1 MRKMTRL
8 CRKAATGGAGSAS
21 RAGSKARSHDRG
33 DPGMKKASNTA
44 LAIGAGYLLGRKHKL
59 RLALVLAT
67 ATATGRLGGAA
78 TQAVKR
84 GGSLLGASDAMGT
97 LSPDLGK
104 VMSTVR
110 GDLAGAGKAAV
121 QAAVA
126 SRIESLTDS
135 LHERTE
141 GLRNPP
147 EPDEP
152 GEEEEEEAEQGEPD
166 EPHEP
171 DRRGSGGRPRGRGRG
186 ESRPSARRDSER
198 PRRREHDDPGSDR
211 PRRRREPESSDSKR
225 PARRP
230 SSDGGSGSPS
240 ARRRGK

>member
-1 MRKMTRL
+1 
-8 CRKAATGGAGSAS
+8 
-21 RAGSKARSHDRG
+21 
-33 DPGMKKASNTA
+33 MKKASNVG
-44 LAIGAGYLLGRKHKL
+44 LAIGVGYLLGRKHKL
-59 RLALVLAT
+59 RLALLLAT

-78 TQAVKR
+78 TQAIKR
-84 GGSLLGASDAMGT
+84 GGSLLGSSDAMGK

-110 GDLAGAGKAAV
+110 GDLAGAGKTAV

-147 EPDEP
+147 EPHEP
-152 GEEEEEEAEQGEPD
+152 EEEEEEAAEQEEPD
-166 EPHEP
+166 EP
-171 DRRGSGGRPRGRGRG
+171 DRHGRGERPGGRGRG

-198 PRRREHDDPGSDR
+198 PRRREQDDRGSDR
-211 PRRRREPESSDSKR
+211 ARRHREPESRESER
-225 PARRP
+225 PAGRP
-230 SSDGGSGSPS
+230 ISDGGSGSPS
-240 ARRRGK
+240 AHRRGK

>member
-1 MRKMTRL
+1 
-8 CRKAATGGAGSAS
+8 
-21 RAGSKARSHDRG
+21 
-33 DPGMKKASNTA
+33 MKKASNVA

-78 TQAVKR
+78 TQAIKR
-84 GGSLLGASDAMGT
+84 GGSLLGSSDAMGK

-126 SRIESLTDS
+126 TRIESLTDS

-152 GEEEEEEAEQGEPD
+152 EEEEAEEAEQEEPD
-166 EPHEP
+166 EP
-171 DRRGSGGRPRGRGRG
+171 DRRGRGERPRGRGRG

-198 PRRREHDDPGSDR
+198 PRRREQDDRGSDR
-211 PRRRREPESSDSKR
+211 SRRGREPESSESKR

-230 SSDGGSGSPS
+230 SSDGGSGSAS
-240 ARRRGK
+240 DRRRGK

>member
-1 MRKMTRL
+1 
-8 CRKAATGGAGSAS
+8 
-21 RAGSKARSHDRG
+21 
-33 DPGMKKASNTA
+33 MKKASNVA

-78 TQAVKR
+78 SQAIKR
-84 GGSLLGASDAMGT
+84 GGSLLGSSDAMGK

-152 GEEEEEEAEQGEPD
+152 EYEEEEGAQEEGAQQEEPG
-166 EPHEP
+166 EP
-171 DRRGSGGRPRGRGRG
+171 DRRGRGERPRGRGRG
-186 ESRPSARRDSER
+186 ESRPSARRGSER
-198 PRRREHDDPGSDR
+198 PRRREQDDRGSDR
-211 PRRRREPESSDSKR
+211 PRRGREPESSESKR
-225 PARRP
+225 PAHRP
-230 SSDGGSGSPS
+230 SSDGGSGSAS

>member
-1 MRKMTRL
+1 
-8 CRKAATGGAGSAS
+8 
-21 RAGSKARSHDRG
+21 
-33 DPGMKKASNTA
+33 MKKASNVA

-78 TQAVKR
+78 TQAIKR
-84 GGSLLGASDAMGT
+84 GGSLLGSSDAMGK

-104 VMSTVR
+104 VMSTAR

-126 SRIESLTDS
+126 TRIESLTDS

-152 GEEEEEEAEQGEPD
+152 EEEEAEEAEQEEPG
-166 EPHEP
+166 EP
-171 DRRGSGGRPRGRGRG
+171 DRRGRDGRPRGRGRG
-186 ESRPSARRDSER
+186 ESGPGARRNSER
-198 PRRREHDDPGSDR
+198 PRRREQDDRGSDR
-211 PRRRREPESSDSKR
+211 SRRGREPESSESKR
-225 PARRP
+225 PVRQP
-230 SSDGGSGSPS
+230 SSDGGSGSLS
-240 ARRRGK
+240 DRKRGK